1 MGPLATFC
9 LISSKVNS
17 QHLIFVFLTDFDE
30 ASSPKD
36 EADDKYQGTPPST
49 QSGTQSSSE
58 FGELSPITLA
68 NQYGLPGGMTLLDLM
83 DTPPEQKGLLF
94 EVPEVP
100 YVSFAPTEKKVFND
114 IVENEHKG
122 AQDMVAMYDELNSE
136 LKDLA
141 KKSEDK
147 LLEELLKPPPED
159 QLLNC

>member
-1 MGPLATFC
+1 MIIRLPSNSTVLSENRYCFRIPKDFVFGALATCIWCFSNLCLGPLATFC

-83 DTPPEQKGLLF
+83 ATPPERKAKVFKL
-94 EVPEVP
+94 PELADVQ
-100 YVSFAPTEKKVFND
+100 FAPTEKKF
-114 IVENEHKG
+114 
-122 AQDMVAMYDELNSE
+122 
-136 LKDLA
+136 
-141 KKSEDK
+141 
-147 LLEELLKPPPED
+147 
-159 QLLNC
+159 